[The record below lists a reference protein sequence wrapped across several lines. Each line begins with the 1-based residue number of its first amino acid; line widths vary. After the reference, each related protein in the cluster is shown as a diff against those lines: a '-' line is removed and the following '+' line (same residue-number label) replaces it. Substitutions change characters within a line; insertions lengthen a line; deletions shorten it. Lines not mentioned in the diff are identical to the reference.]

1 MLPTEREK
9 GFTGSTVLQQETKI
23 QVRVFGLVGCAGRT
37 KAPKGHRKT
46 GSTKGLVLTWLM
58 PGKRD
63 KASQATER
71 DANMLVEE

>member
-23 QVRVFGLVGCAGRT
+23 QVRVLGLVGCA
-37 KAPKGHRKT
+37 